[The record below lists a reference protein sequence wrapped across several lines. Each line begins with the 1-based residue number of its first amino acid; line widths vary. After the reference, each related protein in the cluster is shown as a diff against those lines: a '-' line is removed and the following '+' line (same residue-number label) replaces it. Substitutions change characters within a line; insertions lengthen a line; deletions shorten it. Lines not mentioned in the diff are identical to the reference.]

1 MISPVYSLLNVPAVT
16 ALVGTRIY
24 GFGQAPQG
32 VTYPYI
38 TYQIISGGSLN
49 YTDTTPNTDKLRVEI
64 NVWTRAQQD
73 AVTVGNAVRT
83 ALDPHGHQ
91 LLQIG
96 PSTDADT
103 QSHRLQL
110 DYSFFVSR

>member
-1 MISPVYSLLNVPAVT
+1 MISPVYTLLNVSAVN
-16 ALVGTRIY
+16 AFVGGRIY

-38 TYQIISGGSLN
+38 THEIISGGSLN
-49 YTDTTPNTDKLRVEI
+49 YTGNAPATDKLRVEI

-73 AVTVGNAVRT
+73 AIDVGNAVRT

-103 QSHRLQL
+103 QSFRLQL